1 MAHVLT
7 NWCGCLG
14 GVCREN
20 SQRSTSSSWPR
31 CLPWTP
37 FPGLCGA
44 FCHPKA
50 LRHDG
55 CKTLVLDLDE
65 TLIHT
70 IDLNFYGQCGKV
82 CHPQPLIALVPCTHR
97 GKPVAP
103 LRQDIRA
110 KGLCMLS
117 QTAEAGVVQL
127 RPRHSTVMLRIWIQ
141 PCIPL

>member
-1 MAHVLT
+1 MWLP
-7 NWCGCLG
+7 WG
-14 GVCREN
+14 GV
-20 SQRSTSSSWPR
+20 QRKLAAEYIEFLATLPPLDTLPR
-31 CLPWTP
+31 PLWRLLP
-37 FPGLCGA
+37 
-44 FCHPKA
+44 PKA